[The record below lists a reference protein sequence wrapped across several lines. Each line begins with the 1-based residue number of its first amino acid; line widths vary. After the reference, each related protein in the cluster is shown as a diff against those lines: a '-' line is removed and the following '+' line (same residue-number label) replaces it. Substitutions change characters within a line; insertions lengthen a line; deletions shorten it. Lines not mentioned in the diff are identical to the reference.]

1 MRCDPRIPIKTR
13 QSGAVLAIA
22 LIFLVV
28 LTLLGITGAQN
39 TVLEERMTG
48 NYRDRQIAFEA
59 AEAALRTAEN
69 SLLPPVP
76 IATFQALTWNGTNGR
91 HEGNPSLDPDDANNP
106 VTVSI
111 TEISAATSADPT
123 YYIERLPEMDLPKSD
138 LGLPKTVP
146 KIRYY
151 RSTAKGWGQ
160 SQSTDPLVVLQSTLY
175 R

>member
-1 MRCDPRIPIKTR
+1 MRSELPIHIKSR
-13 QSGAVLAIA
+13 QSGAVLAMA

-39 TVLEERMTG
+39 TVMEERMTG

-59 AEAALRTAEN
+59 AEAGLRTSEN
-69 SLLPPVP
+69 LLLND
-76 IATFQALTWNGTNGR
+76 ATFLTLSWSGGSDGTN
-91 HEGNPSLDPDDANNP
+91 EGDPSLDPFATNNP
-106 VTVSI
+106 VALTINDI
-111 TEISAATSADPT
+111 TAVTDQAPV
-123 YYIERLPEMDLPKSD
+123 YFIERLPEVDLPRSS

-160 SQSTDPLVVLQSTLY
+160 SPNSLVVLQSTLF